1 MHRKGFSNMASPK
14 KAGKAKSVPAK
25 TTKKANKKK
34 VRIAAIGAGG
44 MANGV
49 HYPSLAD
56 FNDVEL
62 VGLCDMFP
70 DKLAATAEK
79 FGFAQTFSDYKK
91 MLDETQPDAVY
102 ILMPPYHLFDLTVEC
117 LKRGHGVFVEKPLGV
132 TSGQAQSLAR
142 LAEKNNCPTMVGFQR
157 RFCPLLIES
166 KKRVEARGQI
176 LQCLAR
182 FVKSGGTQPYYNGA
196 IDILTCDV
204 IHAVDILRW
213 MSGEVKKVSSTVDAF
228 GGDVENAFNALMEFE
243 NGAVGMLLS
252 NWVTGRRIYATE
264 MHALNITALSE
275 PDDRAIIYADGDET
289 GETLISSEVA
299 GSDEMH
305 KKIGFY
311 GENRHFIDCLKNGK
325 LPETHFGD
333 ALKTMEL
340 VDRIYASQL

>member
-1 MHRKGFSNMASPK
+1 
-14 KAGKAKSVPAK
+14 
-25 TTKKANKKK
+25 

-56 FNDVEL
+56 FSDVEL
-62 VGLCDMFP
+62 VGLCDVFP
-70 DKLAATAEK
+70 DKLSVTAER
-79 FGFAQTFSDYKK
+79 FGFAQTFTDYKK
-91 MLDETQPDAVY
+91 MLDQTQPDAVY

-117 LKRGHGVFVEKPLGV
+117 LNRGHGVFVEKPLGV
-132 TSGQAQSLAR
+132 SSVQARSLAR
-142 LAEKNNCPTMVGFQR
+142 LAEKKGCQTMVGFQR

-166 KKRVEARGQI
+166 KKRVEERGPI

-182 FVKSGGTQPYYNGA
+182 FVKSGGTQPYYGGA
-196 IDILTCDV
+196 IDILTCDA

-213 MSGEVKKVSSTVDAF
+213 MGGEVKKISSTVNAL

-289 GETLISSEVA
+289 GEVLISSDVA

-340 VDRIYASQL
+340 VDKIYASRL